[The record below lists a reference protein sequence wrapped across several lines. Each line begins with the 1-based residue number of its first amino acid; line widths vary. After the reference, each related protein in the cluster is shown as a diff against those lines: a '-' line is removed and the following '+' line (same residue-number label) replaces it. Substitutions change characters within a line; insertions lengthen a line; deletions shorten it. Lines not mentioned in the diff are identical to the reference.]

1 MHEALPHPNASIPAF
16 LQRRERMLDH
26 TMPEIRQS
34 WVEASLIDFR
44 VLDPWRH
51 QGALGKLRGMWAS
64 A

>member
-1 MHEALPHPNASIPAF
+1 
-16 LQRRERMLDH
+16 MLDH